1 MKASEGQEIVLNCE
15 VNTEEAKAKWMKND
29 ETIFDSSKFIMTQ
42 KYNVY
47 SLRIKDAEMSDAATY
62 TVTLTNQRNECVKS
76 CATITV
82 QGLLHT

>member
-1 MKASEGQEIVLNCE
+1 M
-15 VNTEEAKAKWMKND
+15 NTEEAKAKWLKND

-47 SLRIKDAEMSDAATY
+47 SLRIKDADKSDAATY

-76 CATITV
+76 TSTITV
-82 QGLLHT
+82 QGLLHSQILTYFP

>member
-1 MKASEGQEIVLNCE
+1 M
-15 VNTEEAKAKWMKND
+15 NTEEAKAKWMKND
-29 ETIFDSSKFIMTQ
+29 DTIFDSSKFVVTQ

-76 CATITV
+76 SANITV
-82 QGLLHT
+82 QGLLHI